1 MNRTALH
8 QDLVRLLGDEKV
20 STADEDLEY
29 FSVDALNGYR
39 AFRAAPLLEQ
49 ARPNVVVR
57 PTSTDEVA
65 AVLCYATAHEVPVVP
80 VGGNTGVM
88 GGAVPV
94 RGGIALDLRSLER
107 IVNVDREART
117 ATVEAGVI
125 LEDLEHALNPLG
137 LMLGH
142 DPWSFPIATVGGSI
156 ATNSVGYRA
165 GKYGSMGEQVLG
177 LEVVLPTGEVLRTKG
192 VSKHT
197 GLSLDALFI
206 GSEGILGVI
215 TQATLRVFP
224 VPERRILAAYEF
236 ESFEAGF
243 AAVMEMFAVGLQ
255 PAMVD
260 FSEELDY
267 ADGELAGRDVEMY
280 LCFEGFREE
289 VEAQAARAAAICRAA
304 GGEDMGTEIAQR
316 FWNTRHALA
325 ERYKH
330 EVLESPAG
338 WRRKRRYR
346 WRMDY
351 LHIALPA
358 SQVLAYRRKAWALLR
373 ERRIPVYEW
382 SIWGRPEFFSLL
394 IVDPTPA
401 PADDWK
407 RMAETV
413 DDLLTLAQDM
423 GGVMEYCHGVGIK
436 LAHLMEREWGV
447 GLELLRQVKAAVDP
461 KGVLNPGKMG
471 L

>member
-1 MNRTALH
+1 MSKTALSR
-8 QDLVRLLGDEKV
+8 DLARLLGDGKV
-20 STADEDLEY
+20 STKDEDLEA

-39 AFRAAPLLEQ
+39 AFRAAKLLER
-49 ARPNVVVR
+49 ARPDVVVR

-65 AVLCYATAHEVPVVP
+65 VVLRYATAHEVPVVP

-94 RGGIALDLRSLER
+94 QGGIALDLRGLNR

-117 ATVEAGVI
+117 VTVEAGVI
-125 LEDLEHALNPLG
+125 LEDLEHALHHQG

-142 DPWSFPIATVGGSI
+142 DPWSLPIATVGGAI
-156 ATNSVGYRA
+156 ATDGVGCRA

-177 LEVVLPTGEVLRTKG
+177 MDVVLPTGELLQTKG
-192 VSKHT
+192 VPKHT
-197 GLSLDALFI
+197 GPSLNALFI

-243 AAVMEMFAVGLQ
+243 AALMEMFAVGLQ

-267 ADGELAGRDVEMY
+267 TTDGEPTGRDVEMY

-289 VEAQAARAAAICRAA
+289 VEAQATRAAAICRAA
-304 GGEDMGTEIAQR
+304 GGEDMGAEIAQQ
-316 FWNTRHALA
+316 FWDTRHALA

-330 EVLESPAG
+330 EVLQRPAG
-338 WRRKRRYR
+338 RRRYR

-358 SQVLAYRRKAWALLR
+358 SQVLAYRRSAWALLK
-373 ERRIPVYEW
+373 ERGIPVYEW

-394 IVDPTPA
+394 IIDPTPA
-401 PADDWK
+401 PADAWE

-413 DDLLTLAQDM
+413 DDLLALAQDM

-436 LAHLMEREWGV
+436 LAHLMEREWGI
-447 GLELLRQVKAAVDP
+447 GLELLRRVKAALDP
-461 KGVLNPGKMG
+461 KGILNPGKIG
-471 L
+471 V